1 MAPGRPTSRA
11 PEWQVW
17 AALLI
22 VYFVWGSTYVA
33 ISVVVETM
41 PPLLTAGVRHL
52 SAGAIL
58 FAILLAR
65 RRGAS
70 IRLTRSEWLGAGF
83 VGLALLLGGNGLV
96 VLGERD
102 VPSGLTALIVASIPL
117 IVVLLRRIFGERV
130 AFGTYVGVAV
140 GFVGV
145 AVLIIP
151 EGVSGKVS
159 VFGMALLIGASVS
172 WAIGSYFSRRVTL
185 PRDALASTGGQMVVG
200 GTALLVAGLLSG
212 ESELVH
218 FESFSTASIVALFYL
233 IVFGS
238 VLAYTAYTWLLQN
251 ASVSRVSTYA
261 YVNPLVAIVLGAL
274 LLNEPIDVFIV
285 IGAALIIVAVSVVV
299 RTEARRARGDVPTG
313 AAEASPAA
321 SQEVLEAGAD

>member
-1 MAPGRPTSRA
+1 MTPARPPRPA

-22 VYFVWGSTYVA
+22 VYFVWGSTYLA

-58 FAILLAR
+58 FALLLAR
-65 RRGAS
+65 RGAGAL
-70 IRLTRSEWLGAGF
+70 RLSRAEWLGAGF

-96 VLGERD
+96 VLGERT
-102 VPSGLTALIVASIPL
+102 VPSGLTALIVACIPL
-117 IVVLLRRIFGERV
+117 IVVLLRRSFGERI
-130 AFGTYVGVAV
+130 ALGTYIGVAV

-145 AVLIIP
+145 GVLVIP
-151 EGVSGKVS
+151 EGLTGNVSL
-159 VFGMALLIGASVS
+159 FGMALLLGASVS

-185 PRDALASTGGQMVVG
+185 PRDAIASTGGQMVVG
-200 GTALLVAGLLSG
+200 GLSLLVAGLLAG
-212 ESELVH
+212 ESGLVH
-218 FESFSTASIVALFYL
+218 FETFSTASIVALLYL

-238 VLAYTAYTWLLQN
+238 VVAYTAYTWLLQN

-261 YVNPLVAIVLGAL
+261 YVNPLVAIVLR
-274 LLNEPIDVFIV
+274 EPIDVFIV
-285 IGAALIIVAVSVVV
+285 VGAALIIVAVGVVV
-299 RTEARRARGDVPTG
+299 RTEARRARTDLPTG

-321 SQEVLEAGAD
+321 SKEIIATGREA